1 MHMNT
6 KTLLAALAAGAT
18 SFLMGWLV
26 YGMALMSYMNE
37 RTTRAALKIM
47 RPEPEFLYLIL
58 GSLAAGLW
66 MAWILQRMGVNT
78 VKGGLVAGAII
89 AGLIALNYDLMFHAM
104 MIMYKGRMMLLV
116 DIGASAVIG
125 GVVGAVA
132 GAVLGTGQKATA

>member
-1 MHMNT
+1 MKNSA
-6 KTLLAALAAGAT
+6 LLVAA
-18 SFLMGWLV
+18 
-26 YGMALMSYMNE
+26 
-37 RTTRAALKIM
+37 I
-47 RPEPEFLYLIL
+47 
-58 GSLAAGLW
+58 
-66 MAWILQRMGVNT
+66 
-78 VKGGLVAGAII
+78 GLVAGAII